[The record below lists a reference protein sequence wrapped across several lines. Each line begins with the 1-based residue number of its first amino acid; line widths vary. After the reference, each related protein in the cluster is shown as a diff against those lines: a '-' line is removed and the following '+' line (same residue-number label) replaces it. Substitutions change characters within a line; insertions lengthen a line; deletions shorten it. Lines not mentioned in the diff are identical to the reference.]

1 MFAFQGKIIFGPW
14 PKMRISWKG
23 SFGRGRKG
31 EMCMKGNFGRGRRKK
46 NTKKRVSAAAENINI
61 AQFWVSATAERIK
74 NNDREARLAL
84 QMQAWKRFNCLR
96 EDKIK
101 MRGFYLIKPAP
112 QMQAWRRFSCLQKDK
127 FKTRGFYFTKP
138 APRVKSGII
147 TGIEPC
153 SIESFESS
161 AMLHHS
167 AKS

>member
-1 MFAFQGKIIFGPW
+1 
-14 PKMRISWKG
+14 
-23 SFGRGRKG
+23 
-31 EMCMKGNFGRGRRKK
+31 
-46 NTKKRVSAAAENINI
+46 
-61 AQFWVSATAERIK
+61 
-74 NNDREARLAL
+74 
-84 QMQAWKRFNCLR
+84 MQAWKRFNCLR

-101 MRGFYLIKPAP
+101 MRGFYLIKLAP
-112 QMQAWRRFSCLQKDK
+112 QMQTWRRFNCLRKDK
-127 FKTRGFYFTKP
+127 MKMRGVYLTKP

>member
-1 MFAFQGKIIFGPW
+1 MRGVYLIKFAP
-14 PKMRISWKG
+14 
-23 SFGRGRKG
+23 
-31 EMCMKGNFGRGRRKK
+31 
-46 NTKKRVSAAAENINI
+46 
-61 AQFWVSATAERIK
+61 
-74 NNDREARLAL
+74 

-101 MRGFYLIKPAP
+101 MRDFYL
-112 QMQAWRRFSCLQKDK
+112 
-127 FKTRGFYFTKP
+127 TKP

>member
-31 EMCMKGNFGRGRRKK
+31 EMCMKGNFGRGRRRK
-46 NTKKRVSAAAENINI
+46 NAKKRVSAMAENINI
-61 AQFWVSATAERIK
+61 AQFWISATAEKIK
-74 NNDREARLAL
+74 NNNREARLAL
-84 QMQAWKRFNCLR
+84 LMQAWKRFNCLREDKIKTCGFYLIKFAPQMQAWKRFNCLR

-101 MRGFYLIKPAP
+101 MRGFYL
-112 QMQAWRRFSCLQKDK
+112 
-127 FKTRGFYFTKP
+127 TKP

-161 AMLHHS
+161 AMQHHS

>member
-1 MFAFQGKIIFGPW
+1 
-14 PKMRISWKG
+14 
-23 SFGRGRKG
+23 
-31 EMCMKGNFGRGRRKK
+31 
-46 NTKKRVSAAAENINI
+46 
-61 AQFWVSATAERIK
+61 
-74 NNDREARLAL
+74 
-84 QMQAWKRFNCLR
+84 MQAWSRFNCLR

-101 MRGFYLIKPAP
+101 TCGFYLIKFAP
-112 QMQAWRRFSCLQKDK
+112 QMQTWRRFNCLREDK
-127 FKTRGFYFTKP
+127 MKMRDFYLTKP

>member
-1 MFAFQGKIIFGPW
+1 
-14 PKMRISWKG
+14 MRG
-23 SFGRGRKG
+23 FYL
-31 EMCMKGNFGRGRRKK
+31 
-46 NTKKRVSAAAENINI
+46 
-61 AQFWVSATAERIK
+61 IK
-74 NNDREARLAL
+74 LAL
-84 QMQAWKRFNCLR
+84 LMQAWKRFNCLR

-101 MRGFYLIKPAP
+101 MRGFYLIKLAP
-112 QMQAWRRFSCLQKDK
+112 QMQTWRRFNCLREDK
-127 FKTRGFYFTKP
+127 IKTRDFYLTKP

>member
-1 MFAFQGKIIFGPW
+1 MQAWRRFNCLQKDKIKTRGIYLIKFAP
-14 PKMRISWKG
+14 
-23 SFGRGRKG
+23 
-31 EMCMKGNFGRGRRKK
+31 
-46 NTKKRVSAAAENINI
+46 
-61 AQFWVSATAERIK
+61 
-74 NNDREARLAL
+74 

-101 MRGFYLIKPAP
+101 MRGFYL
-112 QMQAWRRFSCLQKDK
+112 
-127 FKTRGFYFTKP
+127 TKP
-138 APRVKSGII
+138 APRVKSGIN

>member
-1 MFAFQGKIIFGPW
+1 
-14 PKMRISWKG
+14 MRG
-23 SFGRGRKG
+23 FYL
-31 EMCMKGNFGRGRRKK
+31 
-46 NTKKRVSAAAENINI
+46 
-61 AQFWVSATAERIK
+61 IK
-74 NNDREARLAL
+74 LAL
-84 QMQAWKRFNCLR
+84 LMQAWNRFNCVQKDKIKMCGFYLIKFALLMQVWKHFNCLR

-101 MRGFYLIKPAP
+101 TRGFYL
-112 QMQAWRRFSCLQKDK
+112 
-127 FKTRGFYFTKP
+127 TKP

>member
-1 MFAFQGKIIFGPW
+1 
-14 PKMRISWKG
+14 MRD
-23 SFGRGRKG
+23 FYL
-31 EMCMKGNFGRGRRKK
+31 
-46 NTKKRVSAAAENINI
+46 
-61 AQFWVSATAERIK
+61 IK
-74 NNDREARLAL
+74 LAL
-84 QMQAWKRFNCLR
+84 LMQVWKRFNCLREDKIKTRSFYLIKLALLMQAWKRFNCLR

-101 MRGFYLIKPAP
+101 
-112 QMQAWRRFSCLQKDK
+112 
-127 FKTRGFYFTKP
+127 TRGVYLTKP

>member
-1 MFAFQGKIIFGPW
+1 
-14 PKMRISWKG
+14 
-23 SFGRGRKG
+23 
-31 EMCMKGNFGRGRRKK
+31 
-46 NTKKRVSAAAENINI
+46 
-61 AQFWVSATAERIK
+61 
-74 NNDREARLAL
+74 
-84 QMQAWKRFNCLR
+84 MQAWRRFSCFREDKFLTRGFYLIKLAPQMQVCSSFNCLR

-101 MRGFYLIKPAP
+101 MRGVYL
-112 QMQAWRRFSCLQKDK
+112 
-127 FKTRGFYFTKP
+127 TKP

>member
-1 MFAFQGKIIFGPW
+1 MQTWRRFNCLREDKI
-14 PKMRISWKG
+14 KTR
-23 SFGRGRKG
+23 SFYL
-31 EMCMKGNFGRGRRKK
+31 
-46 NTKKRVSAAAENINI
+46 
-61 AQFWVSATAERIK
+61 IK
-74 NNDREARLAL
+74 PAL
-84 QMQAWKRFNCLR
+84 LMQAWNRFNCLR

-101 MRGFYLIKPAP
+101 MHGFYLIKFALL
-112 QMQAWRRFSCLQKDK
+112 MQAWNRFNCLREDK
-127 FKTRGFYFTKP
+127 IKTRGFYLTKP

>member
-1 MFAFQGKIIFGPW
+1 MQAWSRFNCLREDKM
-14 PKMRISWKG
+14 KMRG
-23 SFGRGRKG
+23 FYL
-31 EMCMKGNFGRGRRKK
+31 
-46 NTKKRVSAAAENINI
+46 
-61 AQFWVSATAERIK
+61 IK
-74 NNDREARLAL
+74 PMR

-101 MRGFYLIKPAP
+101 MRGFYL
-112 QMQAWRRFSCLQKDK
+112 
-127 FKTRGFYFTKP
+127 TKP